1 MGQSDPPLS
10 SGTSVDD
17 IQDLPLPV
25 VGLRKLYADRHL
37 SQRHSH
43 PRHQL
48 IYSVSG
54 LMMAQTEGTTWA
66 VPAGTGLIVP
76 AGVAHEIR
84 MVGEVQ
90 LQSLYIRVDAPQSP
104 EISAP
109 RIVAISDLLASLIAA
124 FTTLGNPD
132 PETTRSHHL
141 SRLILIE
148 LAEAPVSP
156 LALPLPKDPRLRR
169 QCEAMI
175 ASPGGGQTLDHWAN
189 EAGMSRRGFTR
200 RFQAETGMS
209 FGEWGQRM
217 RCQTALQ
224 RLARGQHPAEVAQA
238 MGYASPYAMRAM
250 MARHLR

>member
-1 MGQSDPPLS
+1 MADAPSRWISMHKSAIEEAVKSDTVILVEDV
-10 SGTSVDD
+10 TD
-17 IQDLPLPV
+17 
-25 VGLRKLYADRHL
+25 
-37 SQRHSH
+37 
-43 PRHQL
+43 
-48 IYSVSG
+48 
-54 LMMAQTEGTTWA
+54 TEMLESELLHNERLASIGRLA
-66 VPAGTGLIVP
+66 

-90 LQSLYIRVDAPQSP
+90 LQSLYIRADAQQSTD
-104 EISAP
+104 ISAP

-124 FTTLGNPD
+124 FTALGNPD
-132 PETTRSHHL
+132 PETDRSHHL

-169 QCEAMI
+169 QCETMI
-175 ASPGGGQTLDHWAN
+175 ASPGGGQTLDHWAGH
-189 EAGMSRRGFTR
+189 AGMSRRSFTR
-200 RFQAETGMS
+200 HFQSETGMS